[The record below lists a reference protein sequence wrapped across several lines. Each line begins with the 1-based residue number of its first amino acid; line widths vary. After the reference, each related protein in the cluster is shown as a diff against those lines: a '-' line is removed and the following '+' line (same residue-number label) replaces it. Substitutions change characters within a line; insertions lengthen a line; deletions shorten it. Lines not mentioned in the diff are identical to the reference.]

1 MSLKLFSQAIFKFL
15 MGFVIVAA
23 LLFLPAGTFH
33 YRQAWLFLAVLFI
46 PMFLA
51 GLVMMVKNPN
61 LLRRRLYAREKE
73 ATQSRIIKIS
83 ALQFFTAFLTAGV
96 SFHQK
101 FLMLPYGVSV
111 FFALVLLASYGL
123 YAEVLRENAYLS
135 RTIQVQEGQRV
146 VDTGL
151 YAVVRHP
158 MYAATVVLFWSM
170 PLVLG
175 SVMGFLIMLPYPLLL
190 VRRIRNEEEVLT
202 RELPGYEDYCCR
214 VRWHIL
220 PHLW

>member
-1 MSLKLFSQAIFKFL
+1 MSLKLFSQAITKFVL
-15 MGFVIVAA
+15 GFVIVAA

-33 YRQAWLFLAVLFI
+33 YRQAWLFLAVLFL
-46 PMFLA
+46 PMLA
-51 GLVMMVKNPN
+51 AGSVMMVKNPD

-73 ATQSRIIKIS
+73 ATQSSIIKIS
-83 ALQFFTAFLTAGV
+83 ALQFFAAFLAAGV
-96 SFHQK
+96 SFHQG
-101 FLMLPYGVSV
+101 FLMLPFGLSV
-111 FFALVLLASYGL
+111 FFALVLLAAYGL

-135 RTIQVQEGQRV
+135 RTIQVQEGQTV

-158 MYAATVVLFWSM
+158 MYAATVVLFWAM

-175 SVMGFLIMLPYPLLL
+175 SVIGFLIMLPYPLLL
-190 VRRIRNEEEVLT
+190 AERIRNEEEVLT

-220 PHLW
+220 PHIW

>member
-1 MSLKLFSQAIFKFL
+1 MTMKLFSQAISKFL
-15 MGFVIVAA
+15 LGVIIVAA

-33 YRQAWLFLAVLFI
+33 YRQAWLFLAVLFL

-51 GLVMMVKNPN
+51 GLVMMVKSPD

-73 ATQSRIIKIS
+73 ATQSTIIKIS
-83 ALQFFTAFLTAGV
+83 ALQFFAAFLAAGV
-96 SFHQK
+96 SFHQE

-111 FFALVLLASYGL
+111 FFALVLLAAYGL
-123 YAEVLRENAYLS
+123 YAQVLRENTYLS

-158 MYAATVVLFWSM
+158 MYAATVVLFWAM

-175 SVMGFLIMLPYPLLL
+175 SVIGFLIMLPYPLLL

-220 PHLW
+220 PHIW